1 MPDTRSFHRAYRRG
15 NLVWHFT
22 AVLPQANFRCASS
35 AEKQMSTE
43 PRRIRGL
50 IANGKLQAVRVGIG
64 YVIRESDLK
73 IVAERKNGRPA
84 RVNVE
89 GEMQMINLGFRR

>member
-1 MPDTRSFHRAYRRG
+1 MSAKD
-15 NLVWHFT
+15 V
-22 AVLPQANFRCASS
+22 
-35 AEKQMSTE
+35 AEKLGVSA
-43 PRRIRGL
+43 RRIRGL

-89 GEMQMINLGFRR
+89 GEMQMINLRFRR

>member
-1 MPDTRSFHRAYRRG
+1 
-15 NLVWHFT
+15 
-22 AVLPQANFRCASS
+22 
-35 AEKQMSTE
+35 MSTE

-89 GEMQMINLGFRR
+89 GEMQMINLRFRR